1 MQRQLKQMR
10 EELKLQNI
18 EPISGEA
25 LRDRYSDQ
33 MNAARFMKDA
43 GADQLVADLL
53 TRNILWADIITERP
67 GYVDPAFKDVY
78 DRLFTIRNAL
88 ESKSLLQAWSCRE
101 TDLYDFQRR
110 LDRIDE
116 SRMQD
121 GNFACPSGKPADI
134 QTQRVSLKR
143 ACFLSYMTLTFSP
156 DSPFPSPQILRSDLP
171 YYLELRTRL

>member
-33 MNAARFMKDA
+33 MHAARFMKDA
-43 GADQLVADLL
+43 PADQLIADLL

-78 DRLFTIRNAL
+78 DRLLTIRNAL

-134 QTQRVSLKR
+134 QTQRVCPPRIYLISHVILIIISDASL
-143 ACFLSYMTLTFSP
+143 
-156 DSPFPSPQILRSDLP
+156 PSPKILRSHLSHH
-171 YYLELRTRL
+171 LELRTRL